1 MKTSFK
7 NRDGKK
13 IVVLVENIEG
23 KNGLVFIAHGL
34 AGNKEETHIQ
44 TYANAFLLNDYKVI
58 RWDAT
63 NTFGESEGSLFK
75 ATLSNYYTD
84 FEDVIFWAKKQ
95 NWYQEPFVIVGHS
108 LGSACNIIFTSKY
121 PQKVK
126 ALAPTSAFISAQ
138 KYFEWLG
145 KKVMGDWELMGYREE
160 ESKSRP
166 GLIKKLNWKLA
177 EDMKEY
183 ELLDESKFI
192 TMPIL
197 LLSGEKDKITP
208 PSIQQE
214 FFTLI
219 PSQKKELHIIKG
231 AGHNFDTKEQLE
243 EINKIMMDWAKK
255 QI

>member
-7 NRDGKK
+7 NRDDKK
-13 IVVLVENIEG
+13 LVVLIENTTG

-34 AGNKEETHIQ
+34 AGNKEEAHIQ
-44 TYANAFLLNDYKVI
+44 SYANAFLSNDYKVI

-63 NTFGESEGSLFK
+63 NTIGESEGSLFK
-75 ATLSNYYTD
+75 ATLSNYYND
-84 FEDVIFWAKKQ
+84 FEDVVLWAEKQ
-95 NWYQEPFVIVGHS
+95 EWYQEPFVIVGHS

-145 KKVMGDWELMGYREE
+145 KEVMGDWELKGYREE

-183 ELLDESKFI
+183 ELLDKSKYI

-208 PSIQQE
+208 PSIQYD
-214 FFTLI
+214 FYNLI
-219 PSQKKELHIIKG
+219 PSHKKEIHIIKG
-231 AGHNFDTKEQLE
+231 ASHNLNSKEHLK
-243 EINKIMMDWAKK
+243 EIEKIMTVWAKK